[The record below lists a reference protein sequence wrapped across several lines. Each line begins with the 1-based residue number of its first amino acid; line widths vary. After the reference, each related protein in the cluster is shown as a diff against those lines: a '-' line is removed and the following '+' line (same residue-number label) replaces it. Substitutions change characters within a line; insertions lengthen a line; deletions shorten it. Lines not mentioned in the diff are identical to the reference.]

1 MKLRDAEL
9 HAQGASQFTD
19 DLLHPEG
26 TLAVYP
32 AVSSIA
38 RGIIEKI
45 DTEPAFAHVGVI
57 AVFTAADIPGVN
69 QIGNFSA
76 DEVLLAEKEVVYLG
90 QPIALVVAETGEI
103 ARQAAASVV
112 VDYQSLPAVFDA
124 RTADKMGLHIA
135 PRRLFSCGDV
145 EAAWAGCD
153 LIVEG
158 SAVTGAQEHMYLET
172 QNAIAYPL
180 ENNGLRVFSAT
191 QSPGGTQR
199 SIARVLGLPMH
210 AVEVDVVRLG
220 GGFGGKEEQAT
231 AFAVMAALASHHLQ
245 RIVKISLR
253 RDEDYRLTGKR
264 HPYEADFK
272 IGLDRSGKILAYRA
286 DFFQNAGAIADLSP
300 PILERSLF
308 HAGNSYFIPNMQVS
322 AVSCRTNL
330 PPNTAFRG
338 FGGPQA
344 MYVLESAIFKA
355 ADKMGVD
362 ASRIQEV
369 NLLREGQHFYYGMQ
383 ARRCMATACWR
394 EAQSR
399 FALQQR
405 QLEID
410 AFNAA
415 HKLEKKGIAI
425 MPICFGISF
434 TSTFLNQA
442 DALLHVYG
450 DGSVSVS
457 CGAVEMGQGVKQ
469 KIGQVVSVVF
479 GIDEQRVKVEST
491 NTTRIAN
498 MSPTAASTGA
508 DLNGQAA
515 RLAALQ
521 IKQRLIDLAAARLG
535 GVDASEITFEREQVC
550 RQGQPTELSWNRLVS
565 LAYLSRTALSAEVHY
580 ATPELFF
587 DRTKEQGQPFAYHV
601 YGCAAVE
608 VTLDCLRGRYRIDS
622 VKVVHDDGQPLDV
635 MVDCGQIEGGIVQGL
650 GWMTLEEVLFDDS
663 GRLLTDNLTA
673 YKIPDMHFAPDIDVH
688 FLASATNP
696 PGLMHSKAV
705 GEPPLMYG
713 IAAYFALCKAIRAFI
728 PAWQPDFRAPM
739 TPEKVLLALYQK
751 QHPDA

>member
-1 MKLRDAEL
+1 MNLRDVEL

-19 DLLHPEG
+19 DLLLPEG
-26 TLAVYP
+26 SLAVFP
-32 AVSSIA
+32 VVSTIA
-38 RGIIEKI
+38 HGMIERI
-45 DTEPAFAHVGVI
+45 DTASALACSGVV
-57 AVFTAADIPGVN
+57 AVFTAADIPGIN
-69 QIGNFSA
+69 QIGNVAA
-76 DEVLLAEKEVVYLG
+76 DEVLLAETEVVYQG
-90 QPIALVVAETGEI
+90 QPIALVVAETVDM

-112 VDYQSLPAVFDA
+112 IDYRPLPAVFDA

-135 PRRLFSCGDV
+135 PRRLFSFGDI
-145 EAAWAGCD
+145 EAAWGQCD

-158 SAVTGAQEHMYLET
+158 SAATGAQEHMYLET
-172 QNAIAYPL
+172 QNAIAFPL
-180 ENNGLRVFSAT
+180 ENNGLKVLSAT
-191 QSPGGTQR
+191 QSPGSTQR
-199 SIARVLGLPMH
+199 IIARVLGLPMH
-210 AVEVDVVRLG
+210 AVEVDVLRLG

-231 AFAVMAALASHHLQ
+231 AFAVMAALAAHRLQ

-253 RDEDYRLTGKR
+253 RDEDCRMTGKR
-264 HPYEADFK
+264 HPYDADFK

-286 DFFQNAGAIADLSP
+286 DFFQNAGAVADLSP

-308 HAGNSYFIPNMQVS
+308 HACNSYFIPNMQVS
-322 AVSCRTNL
+322 AVSCRTHL

-338 FGGPQA
+338 FGGPQG
-344 MYVLESAIFKA
+344 MYVLECAIFKA
-355 ADKMGVD
+355 AETMGVD
-362 ASRIQEV
+362 AGRIQQI
-369 NLLREGQHFYYGMQ
+369 NLMQEDRYFYYGMQ
-383 ARRCMATACWR
+383 ARRCMATACWQ
-394 EAQSR
+394 EAESR
-399 FALQQR
+399 FGLQDR
-405 QLEID
+405 RKEID

-415 HKLEKKGIAI
+415 HQLEKKGIAI
-425 MPICFGISF
+425 MPVCFGISF

-442 DALLHVYG
+442 DALVHVYG

-469 KIGQVVSVVF
+469 KIAKVVAAVF
-479 GIDEQRVKVEST
+479 GLDEQRVKVEST

-521 IKQRLIDLAAARLG
+521 IQQRLIELAAAQLG
-535 GVDASEITFEREQVC
+535 VEASELTFEREGVY
-550 RQGQPTELSWNRLVS
+550 RQGKATELSWNKLVN
-565 LAYLSRTALSAEVHY
+565 LAYMSRTALSAEAHY

-587 DRTKEQGQPFAYHV
+587 DRDKAQGQPFAYHV

-608 VTLDCLRGRYRIDS
+608 ITVDCLRGRYRIDS
-622 VKVVHDDGQPLDV
+622 VKIVHDDGQPLDV
-635 MVDCGQIEGGIVQGL
+635 MVDRGQVEGGVVQGL
-650 GWMTLEEVLFDDS
+650 GWMTLEEVVFDET

-673 YKIPDMHFAPDIDVH
+673 YKIPDMHFAPAIDVH
-688 FLASATNP
+688 FLESATNP

-713 IAAYFALCKAIRAFI
+713 IAAYFALCKAIRAFN
-728 PAWQPDFRAPM
+728 PGWQPDFHAPM
-739 TPEKVLLALYQK
+739 TPEKMLLALHQK